1 MKIDE
6 SSLTNNIKI
15 CILEDDKEYRES
27 LKKILLKEE
36 RIRIYGEFDNV
47 HDCLK
52 TFQSPFKPDVC
63 LIDIVLKGEQSGIDC
78 ARIINKNWPHVHII
92 IMTSFPD
99 ARYLAESKELEA
111 DFIEKGTRGEVIID
125 KIVTS
130 SKLAQREL
138 FISLSNEK
146 SDLDPINLIHQIQ
159 NAQRQIS
166 TLSDYQRKV
175 LKFKL
180 EGKSVSETATQL
192 QMNPRTVRTHLRRAL
207 QKLDLPDLLKYIKL

>member
-6 SSLTNNIKI
+6 SNLTNNIKI

-36 RIRIYGEFDNV
+36 RIRLYGEFDNV

-78 ARIINKNWPHVHII
+78 ARIINKNWPHVHLI

-130 SKLAQREL
+130 SKLTQREL

-146 SDLDPINLIHQIQ
+146 SDLDPINLIQQIQ
-159 NAQRQIS
+159 NAQQQIS